1 MKTIDAV
8 KLLQAFADVHSNSD
22 LTFANNKVP
31 VTKIVYDENTNTVNL
46 R

>member
-1 MKTIDAV
+1 MKTIDAAR
-8 KLLQAFADVHSNSD
+8 LLQSFAETYPTST

-31 VTKIVYDENTNTVNL
+31 VTKIVYDENTNTINL